1 MKNKIVIMAIL
12 LTVLAVAV
20 GGYFAFYKKPEARFE
35 SIQIGNEFFEVEVAD
50 TAITQMRGLSGRG
63 SLGENWGM
71 LFIFDKPSKQSFW
84 MMGMKFPLD
93 IIWISGDTIVGI
105 EKNAP
110 IPSGVS
116 IPIFYSPENVDK
128 VLEINAGLA
137 DAKGIKIGDAI
148 IFH

>member
-1 MKNKIVIMAIL
+1 MKSKIFIMAIL

-20 GGYFAFYKKPEARFE
+20 GGYLVFFKEPEARF
-35 SIQIGNEFFEVEVAD
+35 SSVQIGNKVFEVEIAD
-50 TAITQMRGLSGRG
+50 TSIAQMRGLSGREP
-63 SLGENWGM
+63 LDENQGM
-71 LFIFDKPSKQSFW
+71 LFVFDKPSKQSFW

-110 IPSGVS
+110 IPSGIS

-137 DAKGIKIGDAI
+137 DSKNIKVGDKLI
-148 IFH
+148 Y